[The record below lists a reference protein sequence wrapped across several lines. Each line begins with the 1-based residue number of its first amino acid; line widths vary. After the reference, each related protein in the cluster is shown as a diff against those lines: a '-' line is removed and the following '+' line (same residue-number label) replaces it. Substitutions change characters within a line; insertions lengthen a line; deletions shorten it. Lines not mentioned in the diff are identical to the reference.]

1 MVARTSA
8 EPVGMTKA
16 TAALGCAAHSGWAA
30 VVGIGE
36 VDGRLRVLA
45 RERILMADPGDQ
57 KAKQPYHTVED
68 LPIGE
73 ASERLAAYAA
83 TAETMARQAIQTILD
98 DLSQDGRRSIGLG
111 ILESAGRKGTA
122 LASILASHALIHS
135 ADGDHFRNAIAGAA
149 SACGLPAT
157 RVPARDL
164 EAAATEA
171 ISRPIETL
179 RATVKEIGRDVGA
192 PWGADQKAAA
202 LLAWLVLARAAG
214 GKARRG

>member
-1 MVARTSA
+1 MGPTN
-8 EPVGMTKA
+8 A

-45 RERILMADPGDQ
+45 RERILMADPGDRA
-57 KAKQPYHTVED
+57 AKQPYHTVEA
-68 LPIGE
+68 LPIEE
-73 ASERLAAYAA
+73 AAERLAAYAA
-83 TAETMARQAIQTILD
+83 TAESMARQALQKILD
-98 DLSQDGRRSIGLG
+98 DLAKDGRRSVGLG

-157 RVPARDL
+157 RVPAREM
-164 EAAATEA
+164 EAAAAAATG
-171 ISRPIETL
+171 RPIETL
-179 RATVKEIGRDVGA
+179 RATVKEIGRDVGP
-192 PWGADQKAAA
+192 PWGGNWFTPMQQAQQQSKLQMSTA
-202 LLAWLVLARAAG
+202 
-214 GKARRG
+214 